1 MSKRSLHLIVVL
13 CGIAVWLAGRAA
25 AQDLQSDLRKFTET
39 AAVAGDESSLAAEIR
54 KQLPK
59 KLTARTDNVGNV
71 FVTVGSGTPHRV
83 IVAPMDEAGYVVS
96 GITPD
101 GFLRVQRLLQTAPNP
116 VFDILHTAQ
125 PILIHTRKGKW
136 VPGVFAGLST
146 HLQTARVNPPR
157 PNNLDDVYI
166 DIGATSAAE
175 VRQAGVDLLDPL
187 VLERQVYDIGFG
199 RLTGTA
205 IGDRFGC
212 AALVELLRH
221 LDESKIKGTLTVA
234 FVTQQGVGARGL
246 ERLSEEIHADEMI
259 YVGRLLPR
267 RATPARGNQAAVP
280 ARFPERVPGE
290 GAVVAVSDAE
300 APWPAVPALLKEFAG
315 ANQIKMTADFSAPL
329 PRGRRAAAGTDPSG
343 AGEAAP
349 PSTIPTRFAHLSIP
363 TRYPATPAELIDFSD
378 LDNLVRLLEA
388 YAQGSAAPPQKLV
401 DKEVRAPAL
410 PERPKTAPS
419 ATTILAAL
427 VEQYGMST
435 RETAV
440 RETVARL
447 LPVWAKPETDAAGN
461 LILHLG
467 GPTTGKKTPHI
478 AFVAHTDELGYTVR
492 SINEDGTVTVQ
503 SVGGGI
509 TEFFAGHTILIHTG
523 GGIRAGIME
532 LPKGWEQPGFEWPRP
547 TAAQAQAAAD
557 APTAPSPTPTPW
569 RVETGAHSAE
579 EVAKLGIKVGD
590 WITIPKKYRRLFGT
604 RANGRS
610 FDDRVGCTSLI
621 AAVWALGPSLPGR
634 DVTFIWSTQEE
645 IGLRGALA
653 VVRALAAKNR
663 APDYVFA
670 VDTFVSSDSPL
681 ESKRFA
687 DAQIGKGFVARAVD
701 NSSITP
707 RPLVDRLVQMAR
719 TAGIPI
725 QYGVTGGGNDG
736 SVFVRYG
743 SIDIGL
749 GWPLRYSHSPGEV
762 IDTRD
767 VEALGHIVALLS
779 RSW

>member
-1 MSKRSLHLIVVL
+1 MRKRYARL
-13 CGIAVWLAGRAA
+13 CIFLCATALGPTGRAA
-25 AQDLQSDLRKFTET
+25 AQDLQGDLRKFTET
-39 AAVAGDESSLAAEIR
+39 PAVGGDEQSLAAEIR
-54 KQLPK
+54 ARLPK
-59 KLTARTDNVGNV
+59 KFAPKTDNLGNL
-71 FVTVGSGTPHRV
+71 FVTVGSGTPHRL

-101 GFLRVQRLLQTAPNP
+101 GYLRVQRLPQTAPNP

-125 PILIHTRKGKW
+125 PVLIHTRSGKW
-136 VPGVFAGLST
+136 ISGIFAGLST

-166 DIGATSAAE
+166 DIGASSAAE
-175 VRQAGVDLLDPL
+175 VRQAGVDVLDPL
-187 VLERQVYDIGFG
+187 ALERQVYDIGFG
-199 RLTGTA
+199 RMTATA

-212 AALVELLRH
+212 AALVEMLRH
-221 LDESKIKGTLTVA
+221 LDEAKIKGTLTVA
-234 FVTQQGVGARGL
+234 FVTQQGLGARGL
-246 ERLSEEIHADEMI
+246 ERLSEETRADEMI
-259 YVGRLLPR
+259 YVGRLIPR

-280 ARFPERVPGE
+280 ARIPERAPGD

-300 APWPAVPALLKEFAG
+300 APWPAVPALLKELAG

-329 PRGRRAAAGTDPSG
+329 PRGRRAAGGADPAG
-343 AGEAAP
+343 AAEAAP
-349 PSTIPTRFAHLSIP
+349 PSTIPTRFAHVSLP
-363 TRYPATPAELIDFSD
+363 TRYPVTPAELIDFSD
-378 LDNLVRLLEA
+378 LDNLARLLEA
-388 YAQGSAAPPQKLV
+388 YAQGSAEPPQKLAAR
-401 DKEVRAPAL
+401 EVHAPAL
-410 PERPKTAPS
+410 PERPKSAPS
-419 ATTILAAL
+419 ASVILSAL

-447 LPVWAKPETDAAGN
+447 LPAWAKPETDAAGN

-467 GPTTGKKTPHI
+467 GPAAGKKPPHI
-478 AFVAHTDELGYTVR
+478 AFVAHTDELGYSVR
-492 SINEDGTVTVQ
+492 SVNEDGTLTVQ

-509 TEFFAGHTILIHTG
+509 SEFFAGHAVLIHTA
-523 GGIRAGIME
+523 GGIRAGVME
-532 LPKGWEQPGFEWPRP
+532 LPKGWDQIGFEWPRP

-557 APTAPSPTPTPW
+557 APTAPPPTPW

-579 EVAKLGIKVGD
+579 EVAKLGIKTGD

-653 VVRALAAKNR
+653 AVRALAAKNR
-663 APDYVFA
+663 APDFVFA

-681 ESKRFA
+681 ESNRFA
-687 DAQIGKGFVARAVD
+687 NAKVGNGFVARAVD

-707 RPLVDRLVQMAR
+707 RPLVDRLIQMAR
-719 TAGIPI
+719 AAGIPM

-762 IDTRD
+762 VDTRD
-767 VEALGHIVALLS
+767 VEALGRIVALLS